1 MGVRKTSFDERKWNM
16 WVAKSPDGKRSWFVY
31 EKCGWTIQAVEGPD
45 GKRAWLIAAPDGYS
59 YLHMTNRGRN
69 EAMDFADMR
78 IREQEKANDQ
88 PA

>member
-1 MGVRKTSFDERKWNM
+1 VELWKITSN
-16 WVAKSPDGKRSWFVY
+16 GY

-59 YLHMTNRGRN
+59 YLHMTNRGRD

-78 IREQEKANDQ
+78 IREQGENR
-88 PA
+88 

>member
-1 MGVRKTSFDERKWNM
+1 MELWKITPNG
-16 WVAKSPDGKRSWFVY
+16 Y
-31 EKCGWTIQAVEGPD
+31 EKCGWTIQEVEGPD

-78 IREQEKANDQ
+78 IREQEKTNDQ
-88 PA
+88 P